1 MDLRFVIPPDISGA
15 GIAAFSPFLL
25 ELHKFNS
32 NFGGMGEAIADN
44 VVAADLLGDRPGL
57 TSWLT

>member
-1 MDLRFVIPPDISGA
+1 MIPPDISGA